1 MVREVWLTLR
11 RAFLRGRRNSRMCP
25 LGWVPQRPEAQAQP
39 CPSSN
44 NLCSLVDKWG
54 PTPGTL
60 PLTQFSLIKWYEVTL
75 SSALSGH
82 QYYLKRNHCKFCNDT
97 WKWVCFNVAFI
108 RKLPFLRN
116 LNTCYGEIQSFLL
129 GGLLMCGREACW
141 WGRGWERGGEWR
153 RGRKRRH
160 QEIRGRISEWTCFC
174 VGLIVRKQ
182 LPQCALRWELT
193 LVNSLL

>member
-1 MVREVWLTLR
+1 MGTNI
-11 RAFLRGRRNSRMCP
+11 RNIAPNSIQSYKMIWSHFVKCIFR
-25 LGWVPQRPEAQAQP
+25 
-39 CPSSN
+39 SSI
-44 NLCSLVDKWG
+44 L
-54 PTPGTL
+54 
-60 PLTQFSLIKWYEVTL
+60 
-75 SSALSGH
+75 
-82 QYYLKRNHCKFCNDT
+82 LKKNHCKFCNDT
-97 WKWVCFNVAFI
+97 WKWVCFSVAFI

-116 LNTCYGEIQSFLL
+116 LNIRYGEIQSFLL

-153 RGRKRRH
+153 RGGKRRH
-160 QEIRGRISEWTCFC
+160 QEMRGRISEWTCFY